1 MNRLGMM
8 IDLSHA
14 STETLYEVLE
24 LSKAPVLATHSG
36 VRAVNDLKR
45 NLSDEEIKA
54 LAAKGGVVQV
64 ASGAWFVSPGPE
76 REAML
81 DQLIEHILHV
91 KNLVGIEHV
100 GLGTDF
106 DGGGGVKGFEDCTQ
120 ISAITEKLLA
130 KGFTKQDLELFW
142 GGNLMRL
149 WEQVKST
156 AKELQNL

>member
-1 MNRLGMM
+1 M
-8 IDLSHA
+8 
-14 STETLYEVLE
+14 
-24 LSKAPVLATHSG
+24 
-36 VRAVNDLKR
+36 
-45 NLSDEEIKA
+45 
-54 LAAKGGVVQV
+54 
-64 ASGAWFVSPGPE
+64 
-76 REAML
+76 
-81 DQLIEHILHV
+81 
-91 KNLVGIEHV
+91 GIEHV